1 MECAI
6 KPLAPLSW
14 RTAASAV
21 ALLVAGCVTH
31 LACAQTTSKQAVARQ
46 ANGVKVAWLDDASQ
60 LHTALI
66 TADGSVQR
74 GISLSQSVPLGS
86 LWKLVAYAH
95 WLESA
100 APAPPYR
107 CAGKLKDEV
116 YCCTA
121 GESIDRATA
130 LVKSCGLYFSA
141 TRTPWDK
148 TLGVT
153 IQNAP
158 VTIVSAIRNRTLGAD
173 TRVDVGTWLRWLA
186 SWPAALRQ
194 QAQADLLPYWLQG
207 PGKTALGDVGSQ
219 LRLKTYTVENSDA
232 SRFAGASGW
241 LNPVNDP
248 KLAPI
253 TLWFGGMGTSA
264 RLVPDNAAQVI
275 ELIQDQ
281 DAQSTEPVPSIARSA
296 FQNPQ
301 STCVRVRYFARYPV
315 RSIQAVGAQTVMPIT
330 SPLRGRYKLTFENG
344 NTAVIESAGE
354 LQWRSNGQGPEI
366 SAELDLDEYVARVV
380 DREASA
386 QPAHAARALAVAA
399 RSYVLAHG
407 RMQQGCLEIDDS
419 SRTQRV
425 APRPATQAAMHAAM
439 VTNGLIV
446 KGAYAIPGQY
456 HATQS
461 RDGVMAWSMAVEQ
474 AQRGMRFTDILDYA
488 YPKSS
493 LASLYSDSAVAC
505 EALPL
510 AQRWLESQLPQWRR
524 QLVGQSGFDEPA
536 SVQVCR
542 LHSGRAHA
550 HDGSRRIDV
559 SGHQSLEERIAIA
572 HEYLHLAFTR
582 HPRTR
587 DESFIEALARQL
599 VGV

>member
-6 KPLAPLSW
+6 KPFEPLSW
-14 RTAASAV
+14 HTAASAV
-21 ALLVAGCVTH
+21 ALLVAGSAAQLTH
-31 LACAQTTSKQAVARQ
+31 AQTVNQLATAAQGTAL
-46 ANGVKVAWLDDASQ
+46 KVAWLDDAAQ

-66 TADGSVQR
+66 AANGQVQR
-74 GISLSQSVPLGS
+74 DINLSQSVPLGS

-95 WLESA
+95 WVESA
-100 APAPPYR
+100 APAPLYR
-107 CAGKLKDEV
+107 CEGKLKDEV
-116 YCCTA
+116 YCCTP

-130 LVKSCGLYFSA
+130 LVKSCGLYFSV
-141 TRTPWDK
+141 TRTPWSQPWGA
-148 TLGVT
+148 TL
-153 IQNAP
+153 QNAP
-158 VTIVSAIRNRTLGAD
+158 ASIATAIRSRTLSAD
-173 TRVDVGTWLRWLA
+173 TKVDVGSWLRWLA
-186 SWPAALRQ
+186 SWPVAVRQ

-207 PGKTALGDVGSQ
+207 PGKTVLGEVGSQ
-219 LRLKTYTVENSDA
+219 LRLKTYTLENSDA
-232 SRFAGASGW
+232 SRWAGASGW
-241 LNPVNDP
+241 LNQAKHPNR
-248 KLAPI
+248 AP
-253 TLWFGGMGTSA
+253 TPLWFGGTGTSA
-264 RLVPDNAAQVI
+264 HVVPERAAQVVQLI
-275 ELIQDQ
+275 EGQSIPDT
-281 DAQSTEPVPSIARSA
+281 DVAQATVATAFPSQQSA
-296 FQNPQ
+296 
-301 STCVRVRYFARYPV
+301 CVRVRYFARYPI
-315 RSIQAVGAQTVMPIT
+315 RSIRAIGAQAATPA
-330 SPLRGRYKLTFENG
+330 SSSLRGRYQLTFDNG
-344 NTAVIESAGE
+344 NTSVIDSAGE

-386 QPAHAARALAVAA
+386 EPAHAARALAVAA

-461 RDGVMAWSMAVEQ
+461 RDGVMAWSTAVEQ

-488 YPKSS
+488 YPKAS
-493 LASLYSDSAVAC
+493 LASLYSESAVAC
-505 EALPL
+505 EELPM

-524 QLVGQSGFDEPA
+524 QLVGKPGFDEPA
-536 SVQVCR
+536 NVQVCR

-559 SGHQSLEERIAIA
+559 SGYQSLEERIAIA
-572 HEYLHLAFTR
+572 HEYLHLAFAR

-587 DESFIEALARQL
+587 DESFIEALAREL
-599 VGV
+599 LGV

>member
-1 MECAI
+1 M
-6 KPLAPLSW
+6 
-14 RTAASAV
+14 
-21 ALLVAGCVTH
+21 AGCAAD
-31 LACAQTTSKQAVARQ
+31 LANAQTTSKQALASQ

-66 TADGSVQR
+66 TAGGGVQR
-74 GISLSQSVPLGS
+74 GIDLSRSVPLGS

-95 WLESA
+95 WVESA

-107 CAGKLKDEV
+107 CEGKLKDEV
-116 YCCTA
+116 YCCMP

-148 TLGVT
+148 TWSFTL
-153 IQNAP
+153 QNAP
-158 VTIVSAIRNRTLGAD
+158 ATVVRAIRNRSLGAD

-186 SWPAALRQ
+186 SWPTALHQ

-219 LRLKTYTVENSDA
+219 LGLKTYTVENTDA

-241 LNPVNDP
+241 LNPTNDP
-248 KLAPI
+248 KLAP
-253 TLWFGGMGTSA
+253 TALWFGGMGTSA

-275 ELIQDQ
+275 GLIQTQ
-281 DAQSTEPVPSIARSA
+281 DTQSAEQTPSAARSA

-301 STCVRVRYFARYPV
+301 SACVRVRYFSRYPV
-315 RSIQAVGAQTVMPIT
+315 RSIQTIGAQTAMPIA

-344 NTAVIESAGE
+344 NTSVIESAGE
-354 LQWRSNGQGPEI
+354 LQWRSKGQGPEI
-366 SAELDLDEYVARVV
+366 SAELDLDDYVARVV

-425 APRPATQAAMHAAM
+425 APRPATHAAMQAAMF
-439 VTNGLIV
+439 TTGLIV

-461 RDGVMAWSMAVEQ
+461 HDGVMAWSTAVEQ
-474 AQRGMRFTDILDYA
+474 AQRGMRFTEILDYA
-488 YPKSS
+488 YPKAS
-493 LASLYSDSAVAC
+493 LASVYSDGAIAC

-510 AQRWLESQLPQWRR
+510 AQRWLESQLPKWRR
-524 QLVGQSGFDEPA
+524 QLAGQPGFDEPA

-559 SGHQSLEERIAIA
+559 SGYQSLEERIAIA

-582 HPRTR
+582 HPRSR

>member
-6 KPLAPLSW
+6 KTIAPLSW
-14 RTAASAV
+14 HTAASAV
-21 ALLVAGCVTH
+21 ALLMAGCAAD
-31 LACAQTTSKQAVARQ
+31 LANAQTTSKPALASQAY
-46 ANGVKVAWLDDASQ
+46 GVKVAWLDDASQ
-60 LHTALI
+60 LHTAQI
-66 TADGSVQR
+66 AADGSVQH
-74 GISLSQSVPLGS
+74 GINLPQSVPLGS

-95 WLESA
+95 WVESA

-107 CAGKLKDEV
+107 CEGKLKDEV
-116 YCCTA
+116 YCCTP
-121 GESIDRATA
+121 GESIDRAMA
-130 LVKSCGLYFSA
+130 LMKSCGLYFSA
-141 TRTPWDK
+141 IRTPWDK
-148 TLGVT
+148 TWGITV
-153 IQNAP
+153 QNAP
-158 VTIVSAIRNRTLGAD
+158 VTVVNAIRNRTLGAD
-173 TRVDVGTWLRWLA
+173 TRVEVGTWLRWLA
-186 SWPAALRQ
+186 SWPIALRQ

-207 PGKTALGDVGSQ
+207 PGKTALADVGSQ
-219 LRLKTYTVENSDA
+219 LRLKTYTLENSDA

-241 LNPVNDP
+241 LNSANDP
-248 KLAPI
+248 KLAP
-253 TLWFGGMGTSA
+253 TALWFGGMGTSA
-264 RLVPDNAAQVI
+264 RLVPDNAASVMG
-275 ELIQDQ
+275 LV
-281 DAQSTEPVPSIARSA
+281 QSQGAHSAEQTPSDARSV

-301 STCVRVRYFARYPV
+301 STCVRVRYFSRYPV
-315 RSIQAVGAQTVMPIT
+315 RSIQTFGAQATMPIA

-344 NTAVIESAGE
+344 NTTVVDSAGE

-366 SAELDLDEYVARVV
+366 SAELDLDDYVARVV

-399 RSYVLAHG
+399 RSYVLTHG

-425 APRPATQAAMHAAM
+425 APRPATQAAMQAAM

-446 KGAYAIPGQY
+446 KGVYAIPGQY

-474 AQRGMRFTDILDYA
+474 AQRGMRFTDILDHA
-488 YPKSS
+488 YPKAS
-493 LASLYSDSAVAC
+493 LASMYSDSAIAC

-510 AQRWLESQLPQWRR
+510 AQRWLESQLPKWHR
-524 QLVGQSGFDEPA
+524 QLVGQPGFEAPA

-559 SGHQSLEERIAIA
+559 SGYQSLEERIAIA

-582 HPRTR
+582 HPRSR